1 LHEAKK
7 LRDLA
12 ETADENTN
20 RDYEAN
26 NEIIEDLSKI
36 EQFGEQ
42 LNSIITRLSKLDSIE
57 SSVRNIEA
65 NLANLKARTAKLEE
79 FEGMGKNDIAELKK
93 SCSFNGNK
101 CKEHRDALKKQM
113 EEQNKRI
120 TSLTESKRK
129 LTDQINDITSE
140 NLYLEAY
147 FRRENIKFFNVP
159 EVQEEDTKEVLRNFM
174 ERDLGYRNARSI
186 EIQRVHRLTTQRNSD
201 TASRPIIARPL

>member
-1 LHEAKK
+1 MAEILSNLISKRRNRSSTSSGDETSPLHEAKK

-20 RDYEAN
+20 SDYEAN
-26 NEIIEDLSKI
+26 DEIMEALSKI

-42 LNSIITRLSKLDSIE
+42 LNSIIARLSKLDSIE
-57 SSVRNIEA
+57 SSVRNIET

-79 FEGMGKNDIAELKK
+79 FEATAKNDIAELKK
-93 SCSFNGNK
+93 SCSFNGDK

-120 TSLTESKRK
+120 TSLIESERK
-129 LTDQINDITSE
+129 LTDQINDITSK

-147 FRRENIKFFNVP
+147 SRREYQIF
-159 EVQEEDTKEVLRNFM
+159 
-174 ERDLGYRNARSI
+174 
-186 EIQRVHRLTTQRNSD
+186 
-201 TASRPIIARPL
+201 